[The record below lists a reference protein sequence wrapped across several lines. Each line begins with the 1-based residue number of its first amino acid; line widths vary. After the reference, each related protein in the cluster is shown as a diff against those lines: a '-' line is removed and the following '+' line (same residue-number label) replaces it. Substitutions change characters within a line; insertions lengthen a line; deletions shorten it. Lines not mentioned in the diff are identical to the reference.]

1 MCDQNPHFDKENGIV
16 GLKSEMYK
24 ILGKATLKQMKKQA
38 KKEAKA
44 TPHNSDKTNTTSR

>member
-38 KKEAKA
+38 KKEVK
-44 TPHNSDKTNTTSR
+44 K